1 MLAGLTALATAGC
14 SSSGLMPGSSASRTP
29 AGSDAGSASGS
40 SGSARPDFT
49 VRGSVPVVPSSSQ
62 DTRAQAGGACQPSR
76 MHRYLA
82 LGQATVIGF
91 TSTGASTAATLL
103 SHFLAG
109 HGTAVHFGARSQ
121 IAADARASR
130 AFRNLNTAI
139 QAHVL
144 AQLRAGQ
151 PHVRL
156 AGSELPPLRF
166 GQRGS
171 SRDLYLSF
179 RGTQGLSIRGSGM
192 LSHGRYT
199 GRLTYV
205 IRDSYGFS
213 VSDQLL
219 GVGTAMR
226 YLQTNCGRPPTAGGA
241 HWFPDSMTVTVPFRH
256 RRDG

>member
-1 MLAGLTALATAGC
+1 MLAALAAAGC
-14 SSSGLMPGSSASRTP
+14 SSPGLMPGSAASRTP
-29 AGSDAGSASGS
+29 AGSGAGSAPGS
-40 SGSARPDFT
+40 SAAARPDFT
-49 VRGSVPVVPSSSQ
+49 VRGSVPVAPSSSQ
-62 DTRAQAGGACQPSR
+62 DTHAQAAGACQTQR

-82 LGQATVIGF
+82 LGQATVISF

-109 HGTAVHFGARSQ
+109 HGTAVRFGAGSQ
-121 IAADARASR
+121 IAKEARASR
-130 AFRNLNTAI
+130 AFRSLNTAI
-139 QAHVL
+139 QGHVL

-156 AGSELPPLRF
+156 GSSELPPLRF
-166 GQRGS
+166 GLHGS

-179 RGTQGLSIRGSGM
+179 RGTQGLRVRGSGT
-192 LSHGRYT
+192 LRHGRYT

-213 VSDQLL
+213 VYDQLL

-226 YLQTNCGRPPTAGGA
+226 YLQTSCGRPPVQGGA
-241 HWFPDSMTVTVPFRH
+241 HWFPDSVTVTVPFRH
-256 RRDG
+256 PRHG